1 MINNQHKILM
11 QTMFSYLCVAMVV
24 SAGIAACLLRG
35 FFFTREIYFF
45 LTIWFVLCG
54 LLLSLK
60 LVLLGSVGS
69 RANNEAAMI
78 YIVLPAPVVILC
90 LYGIH
95 WLRGPLSAQA
105 NFDEMLRWAL
115 YASFALIAYSSA
127 GSKGAA
133 RLLRA
138 SWHGLGVTL
147 CLSALL
153 PLCTGLTLP
162 FNVAYTS
169 APDVSVTGARLA
181 GLLQYPNTFG
191 AVMAVFLLERLFAV
205 ASGYGIAGSGA
216 ALQRG
221 SRLFSHEVKL
231 LRQQRLFTYAARLLR
246 KLPLFPHAAKL
257 QCQQRLFSYT
267 AKLQRQLPLFPYA
280 TALLL
285 SESRG
290 AWLAAACA
298 CAAVLALKRR
308 LIAPLLLTGAAP
320 VACAAL
326 FYRQLAAAGLAVKPL
341 PGLLLLAGCWAGAVL
356 AGLWLE
362 RRWHST
368 AGRSRA
374 ALLALAAA
382 GWTAG
387 GTAVLMY
394 MSARITGPSS
404 TVAARGL
411 LYRDALRLAGEALWL
426 GRGGGTWRNMYLAIQ
441 SRPYVGSQTH
451 NGYLDLLLNLGGV
464 GLAVVL
470 VLLLATACSL
480 RATPHLLA
488 PFLVLVLHS
497 AVDFDWSYGLVWLL
511 LFWLPALAVSPRE
524 GMAVSLRPMPY
535 SLLRKHSRW
544 IAGGLVCSLLLM
556 LGLSSFRADRGAL
569 LYRAA
574 LYAPRPAEK
583 VRLLEQSMNWNP
595 RSTET
600 RLELSRL
607 VPDRQREALL
617 RTGLQESPD
626 HAGLNWEMAEL
637 YMEKNEP
644 EAAVYWIRKALQSD
658 TYNYFKWTKAIE
670 GIWELGHN
678 KFQTGDKEDAVR
690 IAVTGMELLQ
700 QYRFLE
706 LHSGGKGNDRHFRM
720 TARAEVAGQKLQWLA
735 TKSQQ
740 VARKNP
746 PNP

>member
-1 MINNQHKILM
+1 M
-11 QTMFSYLCVAMVV
+11 
-24 SAGIAACLLRG
+24 
-35 FFFTREIYFF
+35 
-45 LTIWFVLCG
+45 
-54 LLLSLK
+54 
-60 LVLLGSVGS
+60 GS
-69 RANNEAAMI
+69 RANNEAMI
-78 YIVLPAPVVILC
+78 YIVLLAPIVILC

-105 NFDEMLRWAL
+105 NFDEMWRWAL
-115 YASFALIAYSSA
+115 YGSFALIAYSSA

-153 PLCTGLTLP
+153 PLCTGLTLA

-205 ASGYGIAGSGA
+205 AGGYGSAGSGA

-221 SRLFSHEVKL
+221 SRLFSHAVKL
-231 LRQQRLFTYAARLLR
+231 LRQQRLFSYASKLRCQLPLFLHATRLLR

-257 QCQQRLFSYT
+257 QCQQRLFSYA
-267 AKLQRQLPLFPYA
+267 AKLQRQLSLFPYAARLLRQLPLFPYA
-280 TALLL
+280 AALLL

-368 AGRSRA
+368 AQRSRA

-387 GTAVLMY
+387 GTAVLTY
-394 MSARITGPSS
+394 MIARITTGPSS

-411 LYRDALRLAGEALWL
+411 LYRDALRLAGEAPWL

-497 AVDFDWSYGLVWLL
+497 AVDFDWSYGMVWLL
-511 LFWLPALAVSPRE
+511 LFWLPALAVSSRE
-524 GMAVSLRPMPY
+524 EPVASLRPTLY
-535 SLLRKHSRW
+535 SPIRRHSGW
-544 IAGGLVCSLLLM
+544 IAGGLVCSLFLM

-574 LYAPRPAEK
+574 FYAPSPAEK

-617 RTGLQESPD
+617 RTGLRESPY

-637 YMEKNEP
+637 YMEKNQP
-644 EAAVYWIRKALQSD
+644 EAAVYWIRKALRSD
-658 TYNYFKWTKAIE
+658 TYNYFKWTKAME
-670 GIWELGHN
+670 GIWELGRN

-690 IAVTGMELLQ
+690 IAAIGMELLQ

-706 LHSGGKGNDRHFRM
+706 LHSEGKGNDRHFRM
-720 TARAEVAGQKLQWLA
+720 TERAEVAGQKLQWLA
-735 TKSQQ
+735 TKRQQ

>member
-1 MINNQHKILM
+1 MINLQHKISL
-11 QTMFSYLCVAMVV
+11 QTIFSYLCAAMVV
-24 SAGIAACLLRG
+24 AAVTAACLLRG
-35 FFFTREIYFF
+35 FFFTREMYFF
-45 LTIWFVLCG
+45 MTVWFTLCG
-54 LLLSLK
+54 LLFSLK
-60 LVLLGSVGS
+60 VVLLGDRRS
-69 RANNEAAMI
+69 RSDNRAMI
-78 YIVLPAPVVILC
+78 YIVIIAPIVILC
-90 LYGIH
+90 LYVMH

-105 NFDEMLRWAL
+105 NFDEILRWAL
-115 YASFALIAYSSA
+115 YGSFALVVYSSA

-133 RLLRA
+133 WFLTA

-147 CLSALL
+147 CFSALL
-153 PLCTGLTLP
+153 PLCTSLTLP

-169 APDVSVTGARLA
+169 AADVSVTGARLA

-205 ASGYGIAGSGA
+205 AGGYGSAGGGV
-216 ALQRG
+216 ALKRQLP
-221 SRLFSHEVKL
+221 LFSHAV
-231 LRQQRLFTYAARLLR
+231 RLLCQ
-246 KLPLFPHAAKL
+246 LPLFSHTV
-257 QCQQRLFSYT
+257 RL
-267 AKLQRQLPLFPYA
+267 LRQLPLFPYA
-280 TALLL
+280 AALLL

-341 PGLLLLAGCWAGAVL
+341 PGLLLLAGCWAGALL

-387 GTAVLMY
+387 GTAVLVY

-411 LYRDALRLAGEALWL
+411 LYRDALRLAGEAPWL

-497 AVDFDWSYGLVWLL
+497 AFDFDWSYGLVWLL

-524 GMAVSLRPMPY
+524 GRAVLLQPIPY
-535 SLLRKHSRW
+535 SLIQRHSRW
-544 IAGGLVCSLLLM
+544 IAGGLVCSLFLM

-574 LYAPRPAEK
+574 LYAPGPAEK
-583 VRLLEQSMNWNP
+583 LRLLEQSMSWNP

-607 VPDRQREALL
+607 VPDRQREAVL
-617 RTGLQESPD
+617 RTGLRKSPYD
-626 HAGLNWEMAEL
+626 AGLNWEMAEL
-637 YMEKNEP
+637 YMKNNQP
-644 EAAVYWIRKALQSD
+644 EAAVYWIRKALGMD
-658 TYNYFKWTKAIE
+658 AYNYFKWTKAVE
-670 GIWELGHN
+670 GVWELGRN
-678 KFQTGDKEDAVR
+678 KFQTGDNEDAVR
-690 IAVTGMELLQ
+690 IAVTGMELLR
-700 QYRFLE
+700 QYRLLE
-706 LHSGGKGNDRHFRM
+706 LHSAGEGNDRHFRM
-720 TARAEVAGQKLQWLA
+720 TARAEVAGQKLQGLVA
-735 TKSQQ
+735 KGQQ
-740 VARKNP
+740 VARKSP
-746 PNP
+746 PNR